1 MFGNVFSWV
10 KEVNEDVA
18 QKDKLYD
25 LSSSAADKAI
35 FFRLG
40 PSCRRLGFHTMIQKK
55 RELFH
60 IHRIHYASFEWISK
74 PTAIAA
80 SVVNFF

>member
-18 QKDKLYD
+18 QKEKLYD
-25 LSSSAADKAI
+25 LSSSTADRAI

-40 PSCRRLGFHTMIQKK
+40 PSCRRLGFHTMI
-55 RELFH
+55 
-60 IHRIHYASFEWISK
+60 
-74 PTAIAA
+74 
-80 SVVNFF
+80 

>member
-10 KEVNEDVA
+10 KEANEDVA

-40 PSCRRLGFHTMIQKK
+40 PSCRRLGFHT
-55 RELFH
+55 RF
-60 IHRIHYASFEWISK
+60 RRSASCFISIGFRML
-74 PTAIAA
+74 PL
-80 SVVNFF
+80 SGFLSQLLLQPL